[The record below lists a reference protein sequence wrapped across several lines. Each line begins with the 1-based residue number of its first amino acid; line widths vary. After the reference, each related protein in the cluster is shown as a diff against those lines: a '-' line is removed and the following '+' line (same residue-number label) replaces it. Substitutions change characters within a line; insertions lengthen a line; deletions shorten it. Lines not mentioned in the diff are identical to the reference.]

1 MRVYESSSNSDKILA
16 LKTLG
21 NMGIDE
27 SINSLETII
36 ADKSQDRLVRLN
48 AIDALRN
55 LRDQVPQKVQRLLT
69 PVFRDRREHPEI
81 RMNAFHQLLQTRP
94 DAALFHM
101 LCADMA
107 HETNVDVK
115 SFVLTA
121 VQQMADNANNN
132 LDKET
137 WVFLNK
143 RF

>member
-1 MRVYESSSNSDKILA
+1 MSLYKGASNKADKILA
-16 LKTLG
+16 LKTIG

-27 SINSLETII
+27 SVSSLETVIS
-36 ADKSQDRLVRLN
+36 DKAQDRLVRLN

-81 RMNAFHQLLQTRP
+81 RMNAFQQLLQTRP
-94 DAALFHM
+94 DAALLHM

-115 SFVLTA
+115 SFVVTSIQRLA
-121 VQQMADNANNN
+121 ENADKI
-132 LDKET
+132 LDKE
-137 WVFLNK
+137 
-143 RF
+143 R